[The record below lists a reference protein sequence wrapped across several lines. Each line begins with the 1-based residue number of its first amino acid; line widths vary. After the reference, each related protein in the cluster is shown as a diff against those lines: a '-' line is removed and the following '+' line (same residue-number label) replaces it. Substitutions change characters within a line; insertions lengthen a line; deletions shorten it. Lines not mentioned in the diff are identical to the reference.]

1 MGYGNWDKDDFVS
14 YSCST
19 GKTVNFATGDVT
31 SNRVQDFYKQRGMHP
46 TLDPYNVIRECC
58 DSEDHPAT
66 IPVIL
71 ALDVTGSMGSACV
84 RTAQKLNEIMTT
96 LYNEIPDVEF
106 MVMGIGDLAYD
117 NCPIQASQFESDVR
131 IAEAMD
137 RVYMEHGG
145 GGNGYESY
153 TAAWY
158 FGLHNTKLDCWSR
171 GKKGIIITMGDEPLN
186 PYLPRLELNEVLGSK
201 AQANV
206 ETKDLYKE
214 VLDKFD
220 IYHLAINDSDS
231 SYGWYKRYIE
241 NTWGELLG
249 DNYKAVTLNELPQ
262 AIVACIT
269 NSKDSEMPIDNS
281 WLETPVETK
290 EEKTDNVI
298 SW

>member
-31 SNRVQDFYKQRGMHP
+31 SNRVQDFYKQKGMHP

-249 DNYKAVTLNELPQ
+249 DNYKAVTLDELPQ